1 MLEDLARDVDRLL
14 DACLECVTR
23 ESVSRQKCCIF
34 QQVDWGCWISYWV
47 CYPAFVLLRA
57 WLQGAVRTWTGSWV
71 VVERAHHPNGW
82 LGKVLS
88 ACLWAVIVHLQVSD
102 ILVIPGRGGW
112 DAGDRSDNRRKEE
125 AGLETGLG
133 GEGEGGSPR
142 VRKWGEA
149 SSDPYVIQRKYIR
162 FMVHQVYIARPS
174 TCLLFISWQNLRI
187 IRLWMT

>member
-1 MLEDLARDVDRLL
+1 MLEDLARDMDRLL

-34 QQVDWGCWISYWV
+34 QQVDGGCWSATGSV
-47 CYPAFVLLRA
+47 VLL
-57 WLQGAVRTWTGSWV
+57 LCY
-71 VVERAHHPNGW
+71 
-82 LGKVLS
+82 LGPGCKVLS
-88 ACLWAVIVHLQVSD
+88 GH
-102 ILVIPGRGGW
+102 GRGHGW
-112 DAGDRSDNRRKEE
+112 WWNGPTTQMGDWGKSSQPVCELWSCTYRCQISSSFLEEEGGMQETEAITEGKRKQD
-125 AGLETGLG
+125 LRLGLG
-133 GEGEGGSPR
+133 GGGEGGSPR

>member
-1 MLEDLARDVDRLL
+1 MLEDLARDMDRLL

-34 QQVDWGCWISYWV
+34 QQVDGGCWISYWV

-133 GEGEGGSPR
+133 GGGERGAVPGWGNEEKQAQIHMLYRGSTSGSWFIKFILP
-142 VRKWGEA
+142 V
-149 SSDPYVIQRKYIR
+149 
-162 FMVHQVYIARPS
+162 
-174 TCLLFISWQNLRI
+174 LLLVCFLSRG
-187 IRLWMT
+187 RTSE